1 MSNSPPHKKLKLL
14 STPTAGGTKSQL
26 FTNLNVCV
34 LEQGLG
40 KTRCNIFVEQLKKHG
55 ACATRSLQLDTQYL
69 LVGKGMKLERML
81 KLLKCKKLPE
91 TIMVLNVDWLSAS
104 LVSGKQEEFETY
116 KMFTKYSKEDTTEVE
131 SPPKML
137 SVPQE
142 VPACS
147 STKAK
152 TSYDELIEL
161 KTNVNYRD
169 DNDTSSD
176 EGEPEQ
182 KMEIVEKKANLP
194 VSILCYKEIK
204 F

>member
-1 MSNSPPHKKLKLL
+1 
-14 STPTAGGTKSQL
+14 
-26 FTNLNVCV
+26 
-34 LEQGLG
+34 
-40 KTRCNIFVEQLKKHG
+40 
-55 ACATRSLQLDTQYL
+55 
-69 LVGKGMKLERML
+69 
-81 KLLKCKKLPE
+81 
-91 TIMVLNVDWLSAS
+91 
-104 LVSGKQEEFETY
+104 
-116 KMFTKYSKEDTTEVE
+116 MFTKYSKEDTTEVE